1 MVRLEDYDDYCC
13 VLMSPSDER
22 DVDNQ
27 TPLHMSC
34 CGSGFPFRVNLD
46 VVRYLVERA
55 HCDVSE
61 LLLQYKYLK
70 QLNVL
75 K

>member
-1 MVRLEDYDDYCC
+1 MVRLEDCDDHCC
-13 VLMSPSDER
+13 VLMSPSDVR
-22 DVDNQ
+22 DENNQ
-27 TPLHMSC
+27 TPLHKSC
-34 CGSGFPFRVNLD
+34 SGGGLPWRVNFD
-46 VVRYLVERA
+46 TVRYLVERA

-75 K
+75 M

>member
-1 MVRLEDYDDYCC
+1 MSLSDVRA
-13 VLMSPSDER
+13 MN
-22 DVDNQ
+22 NQ

-34 CGSGFPFRVNLD
+34 GGSVSWSANLD
-46 VVRYLVERA
+46 IVWYLVERA

-70 QLNVL
+70 QLNVHM
-75 K
+75 

>member
-1 MVRLEDYDDYCC
+1 MSSSDVRGKN
-13 VLMSPSDER
+13 
-22 DVDNQ
+22 NQ

-34 CGSGFPFRVNLD
+34 GGGGPLWKVNLD
-46 VVRYLVERA
+46 VVLYLVERA

-75 K
+75 Q

>member
-1 MVRLEDYDDYCC
+1 MC
-13 VLMSPSDER
+13 PSDVR
-22 DVDNQ
+22 DMYNQ
-27 TPLHMSC
+27 TPLHKSC
-34 CGSGFPFRVNLD
+34 GGGGFLWSGNLD
-46 VVRYLVERA
+46 IVRHLVERA

-61 LLLQYKYLK
+61 LLLQYKYFE

>member
-1 MVRLEDYDDYCC
+1 
-13 VLMSPSDER
+13 MSPSDVR
-22 DVDNQ
+22 DKLNH
-27 TPLHMSC
+27 TLLHMSC
-34 CGSGFPFRVNLD
+34 GGGFLWGGNFD
-46 VVRYLVERA
+46 TVRYLVERA

>member
-1 MVRLEDYDDYCC
+1 MCLCSLE
-13 VLMSPSDER
+13 
-22 DVDNQ
+22 Q
-27 TPLHMSC
+27 TINFCNVFVMSC
-34 CGSGFPFRVNLD
+34 GGCVFLWRGNLD
-46 VVRYLVERA
+46 LVRYLVERA

-75 K
+75 M

>member
-1 MVRLEDYDDYCC
+1 
-13 VLMSPSDER
+13 MSPSDAR
-22 DVDNQ
+22 NKSNQ

-34 CGSGFPFRVNLD
+34 GVGINFD
-46 VVRYLVERA
+46 TVRYLVERA

-61 LLLQYKYLK
+61 LLLHYKYLK